1 MEYGG
6 KAGVPTVGSRLPPTL
21 SGWSIA
27 EYCDPGVVD
36 MEGQS
41 LEQFGKQL
49 LYSLSQPV
57 FIKHLLCV
65 MHHADVKDV
74 AANKPFSLLM
84 FIVTLSVVG
93 KCNLQIWSWEPSWRN
108 REFLWEVTFTKAD
121 G

>member
-6 KAGVPTVGSRLPPTL
+6 KAGVPTLASRLPPIP
-21 SGWSIA
+21 SSIA

-36 MEGQS
+36 MEGQN

-65 MHHADVKDV
+65 MHRADVKGA
-74 AANKPFSLLM
+74 AANEPR
-84 FIVTLSVVG
+84 VV
-93 KCNLQIWSWEPSWRN
+93 S
-108 REFLWEVTFTKAD
+108 
-121 G
+121 